1 MNRLRNLLN
10 FQLIS
15 CRLSHGHA
23 LWDTCRDGKIIGS
36 MDGTIFHWLT
46 YLLHV
51 AFAKHQELLQSQAR
65 NGSFWKNRPDAR
77 IFAICPTG
85 YRVNYFSG
93 VVYIT
98 MLSLERN
105 LTGRNLYRNYVCYW
119 GTRLLRCFLCSLL
132 CSDCLILSSETR
144 RAIRYILILACLV
157 TTFTIFHLTTYR
169 IATSIRPE
177 IERRHI
183 SNWKNWKFQLRRY
196 YRERATSCWT
206 NYKSWND
213 QCQGSSNRA
222 SGQFGRINKVQES
235 EILGR
240 IHSSQFPDSRLCR
253 AP

>member
-15 CRLSHGHA
+15 CRLSHSHA

-51 AFAKHQELLQSQAR
+51 AFTKHQELLQSQAR
-65 NGSFWKNRPDAR
+65 NGSFWKNRPAAR
-77 IFAICPTG
+77 ISAVCPTG

-119 GTRLLRCFLCSLL
+119 GMRLLRCFLCSLL

-144 RAIRYILILACLV
+144 RAISYILILACLV
-157 TTFTIFHLTTYR
+157 TTCTIFHLITYR

-183 SNWKNWKFQLRRY
+183 SNWENWKF
-196 YRERATSCWT
+196 
-206 NYKSWND
+206 
-213 QCQGSSNRA
+213 
-222 SGQFGRINKVQES
+222 
-235 EILGR
+235 
-240 IHSSQFPDSRLCR
+240 
-253 AP
+253 